1 MLKKI
6 SQIALLLFLLL
17 GFSVFSQSH
26 IEASSHKTSE
36 KTEQASFSQKTEPEL
51 KSYIIPGTVS
61 VVIVLGIASYWLI
74 YRRKHT

>member
-1 MLKKI
+1 MFKKI
-6 SQIALLLFLLL
+6 SQISLLLFFLL

-36 KTEQASFSQKTEPEL
+36 KTEQASFSQKAEPEL
-51 KSYIIPGTVS
+51 KSYIIPGTVG